1 MTFNIDV
8 DVEIFRRSSVVLFF
22 NTSEFSLLF
31 HFNIKKMNFV
41 SEVVSIFYYVVFQML
56 AAVLSYFVLRH
67 VSQSGFL
74 GQHQKESME
83 QCYYNLQHI

>member
-1 MTFNIDV
+1 
-8 DVEIFRRSSVVLFF
+8 
-22 NTSEFSLLF
+22 
-31 HFNIKKMNFV
+31 MNFV
-41 SEVVSIFYYVVFQML
+41 SEVVLIFYYVVFQML

-67 VSQSGFL
+67 ISQSGFL